1 MKIIVLH
8 GDDSEKSY
16 ARLTKFIK
24 EAKKRNWEI
33 VNDKLEDTASL
44 FGNEKLIIIR
54 DYKSLGKSEFNLIDR
69 IAGFLVVF
77 HKGVLPATFLKSL
90 PKDTKTEKYDL
101 PVVLWRFL
109 DTWDIKLFHKLL
121 KTNAV
126 EYIFAMIAWKLKQ
139 KFIKNPSIQNAKF
152 ISELAEIDVKA
163 KTSKVDLRL
172 ALELFLF
179 KILTP

>member
-8 GDDSEKSY
+8 GDDTEKSY

-54 DYKSLGKSEFNLIDR
+54 DYKSLGKSEFNLISK
-69 IAGFLVVF
+69 ISGFLVIF
-77 HKGVLPATFLKSL
+77 HKGVLPASFLKSL

-101 PVVLWRFL
+101 PVILWKFL

-121 KTNAV
+121 ETNAV
-126 EYIFAMIAWKLKQ
+126 EYIFAMIAWKLKKQ
-139 KFIKNPSIQNAKF
+139 YQIKPSPKIGQL
-152 ISELAEIDVKA
+152 ISDLAEIDVKA
-163 KTSKVDLRL
+163 KTVKANLKL
-172 ALELFLF
+172 ALDLFLL
-179 KILTP
+179 KQLS